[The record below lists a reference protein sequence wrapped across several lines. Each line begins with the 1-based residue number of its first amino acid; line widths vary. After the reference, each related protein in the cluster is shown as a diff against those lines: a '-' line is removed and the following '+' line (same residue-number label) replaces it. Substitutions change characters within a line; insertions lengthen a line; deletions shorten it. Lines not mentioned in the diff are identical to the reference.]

1 METVIPA
8 IGGLTSYGAGK
19 RTDIQSTCRKY
30 RISEAPRGKGGG
42 IIRVRCKPIL
52 FERIVQR
59 VIPFPR
65 DTYIYIC
72 MYVCTTFVLASNR
85 ISPLQLSFRERFD
98 VVNRG
103 TRGRARRNKNGNKKE
118 ETSEEGV
125 NRKGRGK
132 SHG

>member
-1 METVIPA
+1 MPVNAPIFKAPVENTEYRKLHGEKGE
-8 IGGLTSYGAGK
+8 GGDNTRQMQAYSL
-19 RTDIQSTCRKY
+19 RTHRSTRY
-30 RISEAPRGKGGG
+30 TLSTR
-42 IIRVRCKPIL
+42 
-52 FERIVQR
+52 
-59 VIPFPR
+59 
-65 DTYIYIC
+65 YIYIC